1 MVSSLV
7 SKSFNAF
14 RQKKIQL
21 PILNGINL
29 FLLAVILC
37 MILYVV
43 NGDSKIIEANTL
55 KETGKDT
62 DGAKSQAEAPYAITD
77 AAMPAADHVTER

>member
-21 PILNGINL
+21 PVLNGTNL
-29 FLLAVILC
+29 FLLAIIVS
-37 MILYVV
+37 MILYVM
-43 NGDSKIIEANTL
+43 NNNTKIIEANTL
-55 KETGKDT
+55 KETGKDS
-62 DGAKSQAEAPYAITD
+62 DGAKSEAEASYTQTD
-77 AAMPAADHVTER
+77 QLLPRADHVTER

>member
-43 NGDSKIIEANTL
+43 NSNTKIIEANTL
-55 KETGKDT
+55 KETGSDNE
-62 DGAKSQAEAPYAITD
+62 GAKSEAEAPYTITD
-77 AAMPAADHVTER
+77 EALPPVDHVTER

>member
-29 FLLAVILC
+29 FLLAVIVC
-37 MILYVV
+37 MILYVM
-43 NGDSKIIEANTL
+43 NSNTKIIEANTL